1 MFRPLPNECVFTMFV
16 GILSA
21 LGGAPASVTAEPTDA
36 AAFHRS
42 LADSEQLPFSFVYGG
57 RPSSELIGAWK
68 RTVEEKT
75 IDAAKVQRT
84 LTLDDPD
91 TGLQVRAM
99 FTIYTDTPGIDW
111 TLYFTNKGDKD
122 TPILEQVNAVDV
134 MVHSETSEKPPV
146 LARLRPH
153 SQNWVPYLDEAMQE
167 GHRVDFAPRNGRSSD
182 GASGFFNLSWSGGGV
197 VTAIGW
203 TGQWRATVEN
213 ANDGLRL
220 TAGMQNMR
228 LKLHPG
234 ETIRSPRILQV
245 YWSGADPWRGYN
257 LFRRAM
263 FAHVM
268 PRIDGRLVTPPIAHL
283 STAFYETDHG
293 TEADVLSHLAS
304 IRGLGF
310 ECFWLDAYYGKDNFP
325 TVGNYVFPLLRGF
338 NQKRFP
344 RGIKPIGQAV
354 RREGMKFL
362 MWFEPEAVCAGT
374 LMAREHPEWVVMPPP
389 GGGNYGRGMFHLGL
403 PEAREYLTRYLNTSI
418 KEYGISC
425 LRFDNAVHYNELW
438 EIADKAEPDRRGM
451 AEIRYVEGLYRMW
464 DDLLAANPSLFID
477 NCASGGGRID
487 LETCARSI
495 PLWRTDATIGPL
507 LKKDF
512 NQAAMQNQAMTAG
525 LSRYVPFNTSGQMGA
540 TPYLFRSG
548 LNGGGISFAEDVRP
562 PDYPREQLKQAIAEA
577 KRLRPYF
584 FGDLYVLS
592 DVTVRPED
600 WCVLQYHRP
609 QEQDG
614 LVLAFR
620 RQGSPNAEFLAQLR
634 EIDPAAEYEI
644 TQAHTYKRSAP
655 ARIGGAELD
664 PLKLP
669 IKQCPGSLVIEY
681 RKVKP

>member
-1 MFRPLPNECVFTMFV
+1 MIRRVLGLLV
-16 GILSA
+16 GVCLVM
-21 LGGAPASVTAEPTDA
+21 GAAPVTVAAERTDEL
-36 AAFHRS
+36 AFHRNWAAS
-42 LADSEQLPFSFVYGG
+42 KQLPFSFVYGG
-57 RPSSELIGAWK
+57 QSSSLLIGRWR

-75 IDAAKVQRT
+75 IDATKVRRT
-84 LTLDDPD
+84 ITLDDPD
-91 TGLQVRAM
+91 TGLQVRAAL
-99 FTIYTDTPGIDW
+99 TVYTDTPGVDW
-111 TLYFTNKGDKD
+111 TLYLTNKGDKD
-122 TPILEQVNAVDV
+122 TPILEQVNALDV
-134 MVHSETSEKPPV
+134 MVHSGTSEKPPA
-146 LARLRPH
+146 LSRLRPH
-153 SQNWVPYLDEAMQE
+153 SQNWVPYPDQTLQR
-167 GHRVDFAPRNGRSSD
+167 GQRIDFAPNNGRSSD
-182 GASGFFNLSWSGGGV
+182 GASGFFNLNWYGGGV

-213 ANDGLRL
+213 ANDGLRV

-234 ETIRSPRILQV
+234 ETIRSPRIMQV

-438 EIADKAEPDRRGM
+438 EIADKAEADRRGM

-487 LETCARSI
+487 LETCSRSI

-507 LKKDF
+507 MNHDF
-512 NQAAMQNQAMTAG
+512 NQAALQNQVMTAG
-525 LSRYVPFNTSGQMGA
+525 LSRYVPFSTSGQMGA
-540 TPYLFRSG
+540 SPYLFRSG
-548 LNGGGISFAEDVRP
+548 FNAGISFCEDCRP
-562 PDYPREQLKQAIAEA
+562 DDYPRDLLKQAIAEG
-577 KRLRPYF
+577 KRIRKYYF
-584 FGDLYVLS
+584 GNFYATS
-592 DVTVRPED
+592 DPTTSPRD
-600 WCVLQYHRP
+600 WCVMQYHRP
-609 QEQDG
+609 REQDG
-614 LVLAFR
+614 MVIAFR
-620 RQGSPNAEFLAQLR
+620 RHLSPYTSIACRLR
-634 EIDPAAEYEI
+634 EIDSQAEYEV
-644 TQAHTYKRSAP
+644 TP
-655 ARIGGAELD
+655 ANDYQPSRPVRLKGSELGR
-664 PLKLP
+664 LQVE
-669 IKQCPGSLVIEY
+669 IEQRPGSVVIEY
-681 RKVKP
+681 RKVK